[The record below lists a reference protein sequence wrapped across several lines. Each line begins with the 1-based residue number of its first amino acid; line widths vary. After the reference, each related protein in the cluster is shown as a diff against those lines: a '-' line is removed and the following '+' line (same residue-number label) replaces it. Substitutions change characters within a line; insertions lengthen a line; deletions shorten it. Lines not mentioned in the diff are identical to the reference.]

1 MDMFSLL
8 LGVGGAAGLIWVAYR
23 APEKKALSYV
33 DAGLAALIGG
43 LVGGRAVYVAVN
55 WGYYHDHLVEIPQVW
70 LGGFSGLG
78 ALAGSV
84 LAIAQ
89 LALFVRQTFGEL
101 ADALLPLATSMVTA
115 AWLAC
120 WVDGCAYG
128 APVEAWWG
136 LQARDEWGILL
147 PRVPVQLIGALLSL
161 GLFWSLERISDRLPV
176 PGQAAG
182 LAVLG
187 LSLILF
193 GLSFLR
199 ADPTPY
205 WQGMRLEAWG
215 ALILAGLASLY
226 LISSLVRMWLV
237 IRRRKRRLANN
248 KVYEGR

>member
-1 MDMFSLL
+1 MDIFSLL
-8 LGVGGAAGLIWVAYR
+8 LGVGAGAGLIWVAYR
-23 APEKKALSYV
+23 APEKQALSYV
-33 DAGLAALIGG
+33 DAGLAALLGG
-43 LVGGRAVYVAVN
+43 LVGGRAVFVAVN
-55 WGYYHDHLVEIPQVW
+55 WGYFQDHLVEIPQVW

-84 LAIAQ
+84 LAVAQ

-101 ADALLPLATSMVTA
+101 ADALLPLVTSMVTA

-120 WVDGCAYG
+120 WLDGCVYG
-128 APVEAWWG
+128 APVEEWWG
-136 LQARDEWGILL
+136 VLARDEWGILI
-147 PRVPVQLIGALLSL
+147 PRMPVQLIGALLSL
-161 GLFWSLERISDRLPV
+161 GLFWSIERISSRLPI

-199 ADPTPY
+199 ADPVPY
-205 WQGMRLEAWG
+205 WRGMRLDAWG
-215 ALILAGLASLY
+215 SLMLAGLASLY
-226 LISSLVRMWLV
+226 LISLLIRMWLET
-237 IRRRKRRLANN
+237 RRRKQKSANN